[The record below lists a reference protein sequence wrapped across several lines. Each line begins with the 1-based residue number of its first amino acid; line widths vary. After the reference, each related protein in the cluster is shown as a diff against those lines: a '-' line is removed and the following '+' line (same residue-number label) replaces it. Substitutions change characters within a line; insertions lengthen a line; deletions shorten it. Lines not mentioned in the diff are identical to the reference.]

1 MSSERP
7 TPPGFLAHRPAASWR
22 STTTRCRP
30 KAQAAGAIPP
40 ALPRNRSTDWGGFGF
55 ALTALVMTL
64 LNIGA
69 AYAVNIAVEAAERL
83 QVERQGK
90 IVVSSSFLDDV
101 RSASQFSFRAADTYL
116 ANDYSTEANRII
128 ESDGGKQSVVEQK
141 LRDEVHAHGS
151 RNLISRDEASPG
163 ITSLPT
169 AGPLP
174 AMVGSLVLL
183 WWVVMLVFQGEGLE
197 LDLQRRRHP
206 MWEWLFAHPV
216 PPGAI
221 FLAEMLSP
229 IAANPIYWG
238 GPLFVGF
245 MYGFVYG
252 AGAGLAAAALI
263 GIPVTIAAACLG
275 KALEIA
281 SDSALFAAHPRS
293 HDRAHEL
300 ARLCLHDAAFHRR
313 GFHT

>member
-7 TPPGFLAHRPAASWR
+7 TPPGFLATVGILLGAAR
-22 STTTRCRP
+22 QR
-30 KAQAAGAIPP
+30 AAGRRRRQQE
-40 ALPRNRSTDWGGFGF
+40 LFRQRSSNRSTDWGGFGF

-64 LNIGA
+64 LSIGA
-69 AYAVNIAVEAAERL
+69 AYAVKIAVEAAERL

-238 GPLFVGF
+238 GPLFAGF

-281 SDSALFAAHPRS
+281 VILRFSPRTRGAMTGLMS
-293 HDRAHEL
+293 WLGYAS
-300 ARLCLHDAAFHRR
+300 HDAAFHRR